1 MEKKMADA
9 TTTDKL
15 QDQVKKLSE
24 LSKAKERKALHRRIK
39 ASQTRVKK
47 LQEEEGDE
55 AQKKNAPIISE
66 LQEKLSGLRGDLKK
80 IMAEGRKSRTDL
92 RRVQRKVIEER
103 ENNSTLEEKQA
114 RLQKLS
120 DHVGQLSTDFQKT
133 LSKGQIN
140 AFDHS
145 LRKKVKSLTR
155 RLKNVGRKIE
165 AKKKKTPSAPAPAA
179 KAEGAEA

>member
-9 TTTDKL
+9 TKSDKL
-15 QDQVKKLSE
+15 QEQVKKLSE
-24 LSKAKERKALHRRIK
+24 TSKAKERKALHRRIK
-39 ASQTRVKK
+39 ASQARLKK
-47 LQEEEGDE
+47 LQGEEGDE
-55 AQKKNAPIISE
+55 AQEKNAPVVTE

-80 IMAEGRKSRTDL
+80 IMGEGRKSRKDL

-103 ENNSTLEEKQA
+103 DNNSTLEEKQA

-165 AKKKKTPSAPAPAA
+165 AKKKKTPPAPAA